1 MKKKQFY
8 FGALISMLFAIAS
21 CGGGN
26 EKPEQVSLETLKDE
40 ISRTSDIIEEA
51 NNISSQMKNEF
62 HPELCEK
69 LQECLADVEFFNGRS
84 IEVKSDGQAS
94 YERQIDKIAD
104 CKKKIA
110 PVINDYTAMSEFS
123 EKADELIGKAKDA
136 VSEFASSLSR
146 DDFESAKAAVAALKA
161 ASAPEITTTTVRTVL
176 KEKKV
181 EVDQLVSE
189 LTKTVQD
196 NELNV
201 RITVKREPEI
211 MLEKRTL
218 YPCFLNRGDVLYVNI
233 STTYPVDIK
242 VWDTT
247 TRKLVKSLGKRTKVD
262 EKIPVSNSSIYVVEI
277 LPSSPLYFDITIS
290 KSTPAENWDKKYEI
304 TAKEEECEKNGFMAY
319 PITTIEVRNLFQEPR
334 KITLRSGF
342 NAIFSGST
350 TSSASLN
357 IPENTTDI
365 AYQLRISTSKTEQ
378 SRDGQFCGEVTQKT
392 KDVKLFGIN
401 VASVKKESS
410 NIVREILNQI
420 NKPEKDEE
428 AYASMYVLYDANSAK
443 KFQEGAA
450 PSTLR
455 YDVNYSIVQTQSTN
469 GAIPITNAK
478 NAYLC
483 FQNARAG
490 ANVYIWLEA
499 VATVNVT
506 RYYHNV
512 YSVKEE

>member
-1 MKKKQFY
+1 
-8 FGALISMLFAIAS
+8 MLFTITS
-21 CGGGN
+21 CGGSG
-26 EKPEQVSLETLKDE
+26 EKPMEVSLETLKEE
-40 ISRTSDIIEEA
+40 ITRTSAVIKEA
-51 NNISSQMKNEF
+51 NDLSSQMKNEF

-69 LQECLADVEFFNGRS
+69 LQECLTDVEFLNGKS
-84 IEVKSDGQAS
+84 VKVASDGQAS
-94 YERQIDKIAD
+94 YERQIGKIEDCKDKIT
-104 CKKKIA
+104 
-110 PVINDYTAMSEFS
+110 PVLNDYTAMSEYT

-146 DDFESAKAAVAALKA
+146 EDFESSKAAVAALKS
-161 ASAPEITTTTVRTVL
+161 ASDPEITTATVRTVF
-176 KEKKV
+176 KEKKTEV
-181 EVDQLVSE
+181 EQVVAE

-201 RITVKREPEI
+201 RLTVKREPEI

-218 YPCFLNRGDVLYVNI
+218 YPCYLNKGDVLYVNV
-233 STTYPVDIK
+233 STTYPTDIK

-247 TRKLVKSLGKRTKVD
+247 TRKLVKSLGMRTKVD
-262 EKIPVSNSSIYVVEI
+262 EKIPVTNSSIYVVEI
-277 LPSSPLYFDITIS
+277 VPSSPLYFDINIS
-290 KSTPAENWDKKYEI
+290 KSTTAENWDKKYDI
-304 TAKEEECEKNGFMAY
+304 SVEEQECEKNGFMAY
-319 PITTIEVRNLFQEPR
+319 PITTIEVQNLFQEPR
-334 KITLRSGF
+334 KVTLRSGF
-342 NAIFSGST
+342 KALFSGST
-350 TSSASLN
+350 SSSAALN

-365 AYQLRISTSKTEQ
+365 AYQLRISTSK
-378 SRDGQFCGEVTQKT
+378 SDKSADGKFCGEMTTKT
-392 KDVKLFGIN
+392 KDIKIFGLN

-410 NIVREILNQI
+410 NLVRDILNQI

-428 AYASMYVLYDANSAK
+428 AYASMYVFYDANSAK

-469 GAIPITNAK
+469 GTIPITNAK

-483 FQNARAG
+483 FANDRAG

-506 RYYHNV
+506 RYYHTV
-512 YSVKEE
+512 YSLKGE